1 LAGFLSVIWLHPVI
15 LKTSSH
21 CMLTNYFKIAWRNL
35 LKDRQFT
42 VLNLL
47 GLSVGMTCAFL
58 IGLWVADEL
67 SVDKYNEKDAQL
79 YQVMTNQ
86 QQDNGIKTGSY
97 TPGILA
103 PALAKEIP
111 EVQYATE
118 VLPASWFDSKGV
130 LVSGDKKIRAQG
142 SYVDKNYFSVFTVH
156 FVAGD
161 KDRLFRDQQTVAIS
175 TNIAQTLFGT
185 TDNLIGRMVK
195 YDAYEF
201 SGSFTISGIFEPNP
215 PDATEQPDLLFN
227 YDIALKVRPNL
238 NTWTNEMDPNTYL
251 AVKKGA
257 DIGMLNKKIENFI
270 KRKDEKADVKLFLA
284 KYSDQYL
291 YNRYE
296 NGRQAGGRITYV
308 RIFSLIAVF
317 ILLIACI
324 NFMNLS
330 TAKATKRAKEVGIK
344 KVVGASRGSL
354 VLQYLGESVLM
365 TLIALLLSIALI
377 GLCLPF
383 FNQVTGKQLSI
394 HFSAPLAGAV
404 IGIALLTGL
413 FAGSYPAFY
422 LSGFRPVMILK
433 GKVRTSFSEL
443 LARKGLVVFQFTL
456 SVMFIA
462 AVLIIYRQVQ
472 YIQSKDL
479 GYRRENLIHFEI
491 PMENDSAKVVSAIS
505 FVKELGNI
513 PGVASAG
520 SFSHDLTGHHGAIS
534 GFQWPGKSPNMD
546 IEFANLEMGA
556 NFLQTVGIKIKE
568 GRNFSDNAEAAHNE
582 IIFNETAIQAMGL
595 KDPIGKTV
603 RFWDQQRKIVGI
615 AADFNFESMY
625 QAVKPCFF
633 QIYPVGPQVIL
644 RLKAG
649 SERAT
654 IAAVKEAYARFNP
667 GQAFEYKYLDEDY
680 QKWYASEIRTGIL
693 SRYFAGLAIFIS
705 CLGLFGL
712 AAFMAQK
719 RQKEIGIRKVV
730 GASVT
735 QVTFLLSKDFLILVG
750 IAIVIAFPLVGWAMQ
765 NWLKGFAYRVSI
777 SADIFLVTGAAA
789 LFITILTISFQSIR
803 AALANP
809 ADSLRTE

>member
-1 LAGFLSVIWLHPVI
+1 M
-15 LKTSSH
+15 LKS
-21 CMLTNYFKIAWRNL
+21 YWRIAWRNL

-42 VLNLL
+42 ALNLL
-47 GLSVGMTCAFL
+47 GLSVGLTCAFL

-67 SVDKYNEKDAQL
+67 SVDKYNEKDARL

-86 QQDNGIKTGSY
+86 RQDNGIKTGTY

-103 PALAKEIP
+103 PALAKEMP
-111 EVQYATE
+111 EVEYATE
-118 VLPASWFDSKGV
+118 VLPASWFDSKGAI
-130 LVSGDKKIRAQG
+130 VSGDKSIRAGG
-142 SYVDKNYFSVFTVH
+142 SYVDKNYFNVFTVH
-156 FVAGD
+156 FIAGD
-161 KDRLFRDQQTVAIS
+161 KNQLFRDKQTVALS
-175 TNIAQTLFGT
+175 TDMARALFGT
-185 TDNLIGRMVK
+185 TDNLIGKTVK
-195 YDAYEF
+195 YEGYDF
-201 SGSFTISGIFEPNP
+201 SGNFVITGIFEPNP
-215 PDATEQPDLLFN
+215 PNATEQSDLLFN
-227 YDIALKVRPNL
+227 YAVALEKRPNL
-238 NTWTNEMDPNTYL
+238 NTWTNEMDPNTYIV
-251 AVKKGA
+251 AKKGA
-257 DIGMLNKKIENFI
+257 DIAMLDKKIENFI
-270 KRKDEKADVKLFLA
+270 KSKDDKSNATLFLA

-296 NGRQAGGRITYV
+296 NGRQAGGRIAYV
-308 RIFSLIAVF
+308 RLFSLIAVF

-330 TAKATKRAKEVGIK
+330 TAKAAKRAKEVGIK

-365 TLIALLLSIALI
+365 ALIALLLSIVLI
-377 GLCLPF
+377 SLCLPL
-383 FNQVTGKQLSI
+383 FNQITGKQLSLQ
-394 HFSAPLAGAV
+394 FSVPMAAAV
-404 IGIALLTGL
+404 LGIALLTGL

-433 GKVRTSFSEL
+433 GKIRTSISEL

-479 GYRRENLIHFEI
+479 GYQRENLIHFEI
-491 PMENDSAKVVSAIS
+491 PLENDSAKIVAAVS
-505 FVKELGNI
+505 FVKELSNI

-534 GFQWPGKSPNMD
+534 GFEWPGKKPNMD

-568 GRNFSDNAEAAHNE
+568 GRNFSDNANAAHNE
-582 IIFNETAIQAMGL
+582 IIFNETAIRAMGL

-603 RFWDQQRKIVGI
+603 RFWGMDRQIVGV

-625 QAVKPCFF
+625 QSVKPCFF
-633 QIYPVGPQVIL
+633 QIYPVGPKVIL
-644 RLKAG
+644 RLKVG
-649 SERAT
+649 SEPST
-654 IAAVKEAYARFNP
+654 IAAVKDAYARFNP
-667 GQAFEYKYLDEDY
+667 GMAFEYQYLDEDY
-680 QKWYASEIRTGIL
+680 RKWYSSEIRTGVL

-719 RQKEIGIRKVV
+719 RQKEIGIRKVI
-730 GASVT
+730 GASVS
-735 QVTFLLSKDFLILVG
+735 QVAFLLSKDFLVLIG
-750 IAIVIAFPLVGWAMQ
+750 IAIVIAFPLVGWVMQ
-765 NWLKGFAYRVSI
+765 NWLDGFAYRVPI
-777 SADIFLVTGAAA
+777 TTDIFLVTGITA
-789 LFITILTISFQSIR
+789 LVITIVTISFQAIR
-803 AALANP
+803 AALMNP
-809 ADSLRTE
+809 VSSLRSE